1 MKSRSGCGRRQ
12 AADNAIRFCYSIG
25 RERYLFEL
33 LSLTSSIIMINVCRQ
48 EAHKIGKRNK
58 QINHLLFFLQR
69 AEAIRIV
76 NEGGIYE
83 KIAGRAI
90 F

>member
-1 MKSRSGCGRRQ
+1 MKSRSGCGLRQ

-48 EAHKIGKRNK
+48 RLIKVDYMKKVR
-58 QINHLLFFLQR
+58 
-69 AEAIRIV
+69 
-76 NEGGIYE
+76 
-83 KIAGRAI
+83 AGRFFNGI
-90 F
+90 IGYRKMD